1 MGDEALTL
9 VASVLLDSTRQV
21 DRVARYGGEEF
32 VVLLPN
38 TDLEGGVQAAER
50 IRAKLA
56 KKTIDVGKVK
66 ASVTVSTG
74 VAELPAHGEDPGELM
89 AAADAALYRAKRSG
103 RDRIV
108 SAVTPEKAGTPRK
121 TGAARRAKASSPKK
135 AGATNSKKV
144 KASTPKKAKASTPK
158 KASARKKVGTPK

>member
-1 MGDEALTL
+1 MTLLADEMHRSHRDERPFTILMIDVDHFKKFNDTHGHLVGDEALTL

-66 ASVTVSTG
+66 AS
-74 VAELPAHGEDPGELM
+74 
-89 AAADAALYRAKRSG
+89 
-103 RDRIV
+103 
-108 SAVTPEKAGTPRK
+108 
-121 TGAARRAKASSPKK
+121 
-135 AGATNSKKV
+135 
-144 KASTPKKAKASTPK
+144 
-158 KASARKKVGTPK
+158 